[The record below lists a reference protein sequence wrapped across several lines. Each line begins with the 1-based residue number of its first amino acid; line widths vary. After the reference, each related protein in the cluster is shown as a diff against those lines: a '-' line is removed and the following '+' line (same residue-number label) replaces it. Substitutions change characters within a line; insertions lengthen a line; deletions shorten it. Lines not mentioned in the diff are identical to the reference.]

1 MTMFFFVIIF
11 VVLLIILLCIY
22 IRRFNIFIINYAYLV
37 KFLLFNFITLIYY
50 FIYLSI
56 YSIFFIYKNYR
67 FYSYYYLNIGTVFF
81 YFSKKSIYFLFWRYL
96 VIYLITAVLF
106 FFNFVINSCLIFIKK
121 FLYINNI
128 NTYVFIY
135 IKIKYIKTSKS
146 FLIYLYN
153 YIITIIYYFF
163 YFINIDEIYL
173 WLKVLK
179 INIFNFLKY
188 KIDPIGDRN
197 GILTW
202 SSNIYNLYYKYI
214 NLNLFSINLFNFKI
228 IHIFKKIIYI
238 LITYFTWLL
247 YLNFNFNKDFLI
259 KNLLSNF
266 YLSNRIIKKN
276 IFIISLKMLFYII
289 NLIIV
294 NIIYCI
300 CILLT
305 YSIYSIFL
313 FCNEF
318 KYIFFYIL
326 LLLFCIKYY
335 WIFYYFF
342 LLLYNHYFLDLP
354 LFEIKESTRFFNFEY
369 IDLRNYFNLIFLHN
383 TLIDLSVFN
392 NIIYNDLLNNLN
404 KTLSVYGFKIN
415 SQYDINLYSLLDV
428 RNKDTK
434 LLNDLLNVY
443 NNHQS
448 YSLLKWYNTLKQ
460 KLTDKV
466 SHDVFKYIKKSEKD
480 FRFYKKA
487 FEKNSAIASLDNK
500 EDSFINLKSSYFFH
514 LGHKENY
521 IIWKFFNKGYFT
533 QNTLKTIST
542 KSVSFIKLNQIPL
555 KYIHLYHKD
564 KYAILNKN
572 VLPYFDLL
580 HFSVQK
586 HITYFIEWFKKWV
599 KEENYYFYFNNI
611 YDFDNYKY
619 NLKMKHKIPSFQ
631 WTTVRWRRKMP
642 NTNRLNATGIS
653 LNLDEQQSWTTFYE
667 MARRK
672 IKKKRLF
679 KIFYMDYNYP
689 FSMLKKKHIFDV
701 LNNNSNINLKIIKK
715 YYFLKN
721 TKIYSMKRYHKKL
734 LYADKILIRL
744 FFYRLNHWDNPFLK
758 NYLTNKYKE
767 KDFFNYNFWFFFD
780 YLKTDKYYY
789 SKYNEFYK
797 NEESDINL
805 YFLKRI
811 RKDYIKLRNNLLR
824 LYSLYFHYY
833 ILEAPN
839 STHLFFNNA
848 LPANIKNERLL
859 WSYDNFKINWLL
871 KIYLT
876 KERTNI
882 ELFKNVSFLSWLF
895 KSRFFAY
902 FVYCD
907 YTINSYNDL
916 FYIKNKSYRLCV
928 LNKINNLKRF
938 FYFQNKHVSGWSILK
953 YIRSFSLSYHIK
965 HFLWHS
971 PYSFL
976 LFKDTFIIQSNN
988 FTIYNFVNSYNIISP
1003 TIKKELILINPLNYL
1018 MLFNLFLNII
1028 EINNNWFYILNYNH
1042 LDIKSNIEFFNLC
1055 NKIFLKTYYNYYN
1068 NGISVLLPFHF
1079 IDIYR
1084 FLMNFLFEYYN
1095 NFLYKLIR
1103 YRYILNY
1110 KNYTFLKFLERYFND
1125 WYNQIYPRIRT
1136 QLYRYVAY
1144 SKMIKWFWS
1153 SQLNLKA
1160 INIFGFRAYRK
1171 NFLPIWFLCDYYI
1184 KLFIYFLLEK
1194 YYTKEFFILYWLN
1207 WFSNYLFYNYFLIL
1221 FFLNFFNLKYFL
1233 CKNFNI
1239 ISNINFLNIYN
1250 FFINAIN
1257 INKKNIYV
1265 WYMWI
1270 ILKYDINIFYNF
1282 NYIKGYLIIKWFF
1295 LSINKTM
1302 FSIFEINLN
1311 KFILIKIYIEKLI
1324 SYYFN
1329 VLFNIKN
1336 SLVFFKSNYYYY
1348 NKQRHSNN
1356 FHKTKIYNTV
1366 FKNTITYRNIY
1377 SFNHLTYNI
1386 TFFKNIYLSNIYNYI
1401 YFMNMYHLNINNI
1414 FNIFFFIFKYNYI
1427 YFLILMYLL
1436 FYWFII
1442 LMLYIYYKKFYNIF
1456 FFTYTINVD
1465 PQYNW
1470 KKSFNDTAI
1479 KMSNLYNN
1487 KKYKIYKL
1495 IWLNKINHNF
1505 YKFYLLNTFINKLSL
1520 SKSIL
1525 YKILFNNNKYNN
1537 FKNLNNNEIL
1547 ELHSDTNIKM
1557 WPVVSFSHY
1566 LNFFNSFTIM
1576 PFKLK
1581 KENILYNF
1589 NFLNLFNNN
1598 LFNFCFFYWI
1608 ILIPYFFFE
1617 YVLNKYYLKGHVL
1630 IKHKL
1635 IVILKILLDNFKL
1648 YVSCFKYIGEGMY
1661 LIERQKFPRSYNGYS
1676 FYKKKKYYNYFLK
1689 WDKFIVF
1696 HTRVS
1701 YLGNYY
1707 YWFFRINKIE
1717 YFLSFKNYFFNF
1729 SYNSIYFYYIYIY
1742 IFFLIIIMRR
1752 YRNKILLLNKAEIA
1766 NIKHK

>member
-1 MTMFFFVIIF
+1 MYIFIIIF
-11 VVLLIILLCIY
+11 SALFIILLCLY
-22 IRRFNIFIINYAYLV
+22 IKRFNIFVINYVYLV
-37 KFLLFNFITLIYY
+37 KFLLFNFIILVYY

-67 FYSYYYLNIGTVFF
+67 FFSYYYLNIGTTFF

-96 VIYLITAVLF
+96 IIYLITTVLF
-106 FFNFVINSCLIFIKK
+106 FFNFIINSFLYFIKN
-121 FLYINNI
+121 FFYINNVY
-128 NTYVFIY
+128 TYIFIY
-135 IKIKYIKTSKS
+135 IKIKYIKIAKS
-146 FLIYLYN
+146 FLICLYN
-153 YIITIIYYFF
+153 YIVTIIYYFF
-163 YFINIDEIYL
+163 YFINIDEMYL
-173 WLKVLK
+173 WLKIFK

-197 GILTW
+197 GVLTW
-202 SSNIYNLYYKYI
+202 SSNVYNLYYKYI
-214 NLNLFSINLFNFKI
+214 NLNLFSINFLNFKNLYI
-228 IHIFKKIIYI
+228 LKNYIYI
-238 LITYFTWLL
+238 LITYFIWLL
-247 YLNFNFNKDFLI
+247 YLNFNCNKDFLV
-259 KNLLSNF
+259 KKLLSNV
-266 YLSNRIIKKN
+266 YLFNRVIKKN
-276 IFIISLKMLFYII
+276 IFILSLKIMFYII
-289 NLIIV
+289 NFIII
-294 NIIYCI
+294 NIIYFM

-305 YSIYSIFL
+305 YFIYSVFL

-318 KYIFFYIL
+318 KYTFFYIL
-326 LLLFCIKYY
+326 LLFFCIKYY
-335 WIFYYFF
+335 WIFYYLL
-342 LLLYNHYFLDLP
+342 LLLYKHYLLDLP

-383 TLIDLSVFN
+383 TLIDLSIFN
-392 NIIYNDLLNNLN
+392 NVIYNDLLNNLN
-404 KTLSVYGFKIN
+404 KTLSIYGFKIN

-428 RNKDTK
+428 RNNDTK

-443 NNHQS
+443 NNRQS
-448 YSLLKWYNTLKQ
+448 YNLLKWYKSLKK
-460 KLTDKV
+460 KLSNKV
-466 SHDVFKYIKKSEKD
+466 ALNLFNYSKKS
-480 FRFYKKA
+480 YKNYHYRPYRKA
-487 FEKNSAIASLDNK
+487 FEKNAAIVSLDNK
-500 EDSFINLKSSYFFH
+500 EDSFMNLKSSYFFH

-533 QNTLKTIST
+533 KNKLKEVSL
-542 KSVSFIKLNQIPL
+542 KSVHFIKLNQIPL

-564 KYAILNKN
+564 KYNILNKN
-572 VLPYFDLL
+572 VLSHFNMLD
-580 HFSVQK
+580 FSVQK
-586 HITYFIEWFKKWV
+586 HITYFIELLKKWD
-599 KEENYYFYFNNI
+599 KTENYYFYFNHI

-619 NLKMKHKIPSFQ
+619 NLKMKHKIPTFQ
-631 WTTVRWRRKMP
+631 WNSVRWRKKM
-642 NTNRLNATGIS
+642 ATTARFNPTTLS
-653 LNLDEQQSWTTFYE
+653 ANMEEKQAWHTFYE
-667 MARRK
+667 VPRRK
-672 IKKKRLF
+672 LKR
-679 KIFYMDYNYP
+679 KRVYYIFYMDYRYP

-721 TKIYSMKRYHKKL
+721 SKIYSMKTYYKKL
-734 LYADKILIRL
+734 LYTENLLIRL
-744 FFYRLNHWDNPFLK
+744 FIYRFNHWDNPFLK
-758 NYLTNKYKE
+758 NYLTNKCKE
-767 KDFFNYNFWFFFD
+767 KDLFNYNFWFFFD

-789 SKYNEFYK
+789 SKYNKFYK

-833 ILEAPN
+833 LLEAPDYK
-839 STHLFFNNA
+839 HLLFNKS
-848 LPANIKNERLL
+848 LPGHAKHARLW
-859 WSYDNFKINWLL
+859 WSYENFRINWLL

-876 KERTNI
+876 KERTNVD
-882 ELFKNVSFLSWLF
+882 LFNNVSYLSQLF

-916 FYIKNKSYRLCV
+916 FYIKNKSYRLRV

-938 FYFQNKHVSGWSILK
+938 FYFQNKHVNGWSVLK

-976 LFKDTFIIQSNN
+976 LFKDTFIIQKNN
-988 FTIYNFVNSYNIISP
+988 TIIFNFANFYNIISP
-1003 TIKKELILINPLNYL
+1003 TNDLILINPLNYL

-1042 LDIKSNIEFFNLC
+1042 INIKDNIELLNLY
-1055 NKIFLKTYYNYYN
+1055 NQIFLKTYYNYYN
-1068 NGISVLLPFHF
+1068 NGFSVLMPFHF

-1095 NFLYKLIR
+1095 NFLYRLIR
-1103 YRYILNY
+1103 YRYVLDY
-1110 KNYTFLKFLERYFND
+1110 KNYTFLKFIERYFND
-1125 WYNQIYPRIRT
+1125 WSNQIYPRIRT
-1136 QLYRYVAY
+1136 QLYRYLAY
-1144 SKMIKWFWS
+1144 SKMLRWFWS
-1153 SQLNLKA
+1153 SKLGFKA
-1160 INIFGFRAYRK
+1160 INVYGFRAYRK
-1171 NFLPIWFLCDYYI
+1171 NFLPFWFLYDYYI

-1194 YYTKEFFILYWLN
+1194 YYTKEFFIFYWFT

-1250 FFINAIN
+1250 FFINL
-1257 INKKNIYV
+1257 INKKNIYI
-1265 WYMWI
+1265 WYISI

-1282 NYIKGYLIIKWFF
+1282 NYIKGYLIIKWLF
-1295 LSINKTM
+1295 LSINKT
-1302 FSIFEINLN
+1302 IFNIFDINLN
-1311 KFILIKIYIEKLI
+1311 QFILIKIYIEKLLN
-1324 SYYFN
+1324 YYFI

-1336 SLVFFKSNYYYY
+1336 SLVYFKSNYYYY
-1348 NKQRHSNN
+1348 NKQRHSTK
-1356 FHKTKIYNTV
+1356 FHKIKMYNTV

-1377 SFNHLTYNI
+1377 SFSHLTYNI
-1386 TFFKNIYLSNIYNYI
+1386 TFFKNIYLSNNYNYI
-1401 YFMNMYHLNINNI
+1401 YFMNMSNLNINNI
-1414 FNIFFFIFKYNYI
+1414 FNTFFFIFKYNYM
-1427 YFLILMYLL
+1427 YFIILLYLL

-1442 LMLYIYYKKFYNIF
+1442 ILLYIYYKKFYNIF
-1456 FFTYTINVD
+1456 FFTYSINVD

-1470 KKSFNDTAI
+1470 EKLFNNKVI

-1487 KKYKIYKL
+1487 KKHKIYKI
-1495 IWLNKINHNF
+1495 IWLNKSNHNF
-1505 YKFYLLNTFINKLSL
+1505 YKFYLLNTFINKLSF

-1537 FKNLNNNEIL
+1537 FNNLNNNEIL
-1547 ELHSDTNIKM
+1547 ELHNDTNIKM
-1557 WPVVSFSHY
+1557 WPVVSFSNY
-1566 LNFFNSFTIM
+1566 FNFFNNFVIM

-1608 ILIPYFFFE
+1608 ILVPYFFFE
-1617 YVLNKYYLKGHVL
+1617 YILMKYYLRGHVL
-1630 IKHKL
+1630 IKYKL

-1648 YVSCFKYIGEGMY
+1648 YIDCFKYIGEGMY
-1661 LIERQKFPRSYNGYS
+1661 TIEKQKYPRSYNGYS
-1676 FYKKKKYYNYFLK
+1676 MQKKKKSHNYFLK
-1689 WDKFIVF
+1689 WDKHILF
-1696 HTRVS
+1696 HIKVS
-1701 YLGNYY
+1701 NLGNYY

-1729 SYNSIYFYYIYIY
+1729 SYNSIYFYYIYLY
-1742 IFFLIIIMRR
+1742 IFFLIIIMRK

-1766 NIKHK
+1766 NIKNK